1 MRYRCSLNDQIK
13 CRSILKSV
21 ELILMLAFEHH
32 LNLQKGAPGHVNK
45 LLMSNFCSY
54 RITWDV
60 KILCASWQKKKKN
73 LGSLVQP
80 LYHSSDVHKN
90 ISEQKYQGTSLP
102 LLGLFAGFCI
112 EQKSVI
118 FFDSAEL
125 MPKSKGKASVPGQ
138 QMKRN
143 KCFYT
148 SGRFWESIMHWG

>member
-1 MRYRCSLNDQIK
+1 MSRY
-13 CRSILKSV
+13 SV
-21 ELILMLAFEHH
+21 
-32 LNLQKGAPGHVNK
+32 
-45 LLMSNFCSY
+45 LLG
-54 RITWDV
+54 
-60 KILCASWQKKKKN
+60 KKKEKN

-138 QMKRN
+138 QRKEISVFTLLVDFGNQSCTGDRCAQAKRRTASVS
-143 KCFYT
+143 CA
-148 SGRFWESIMHWG
+148 WSIAAHC